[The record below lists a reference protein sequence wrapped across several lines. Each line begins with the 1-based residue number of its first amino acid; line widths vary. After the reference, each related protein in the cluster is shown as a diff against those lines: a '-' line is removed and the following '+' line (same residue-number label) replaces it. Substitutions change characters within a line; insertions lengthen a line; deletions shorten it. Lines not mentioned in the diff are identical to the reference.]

1 MGIAIDPPENKRI
14 YRYWVELRDRRDGS
28 VRVLPLGAIQRIH
41 LAARKGEPQLP
52 DEQVLRLQDGDEFI
66 EAKDIDDLAAQLRA
80 KYPDDMYERFLH
92 RERDVEA
99 ERRKAEAMEGL
110 IQLLVEA
117 AVQDAMRKETA
128 RS

>member
-1 MGIAIDPPENKRI
+1 MSLPESQHI

-28 VRVLPLGAIQRIH
+28 VRILALGAMQRIH
-41 LAARKGEPQLP
+41 LTAKKKQARLP
-52 DEQVLRLQDGDEFI
+52 DEQVLQLQDESAVI

-80 KYPDDMYERFLH
+80 KYPDDTYERFLR

-110 IQLLVEA
+110 IQLLAEA
-117 AVQDAMRKETA
+117 VADDLLREQTE